1 MEQELQR
8 RVAPTRDHRE
18 IPPFNDIK
26 HDLEIPEDAR
36 FIGWYINN
44 PQNPLHFVS
53 RDVTTKTKFTK
64 KLISVNVERGKCFKL
79 GEYQK
84 ALDFVDALPFAAQV
98 TVIFGYVQKSDE
110 LPADTM
116 KRAYIDPDATE
127 YLVFSALPLYY
138 NSKPQFSEG
147 DNE

>member
-18 IPPFNDIK
+18 IPPFSDIK

-53 RDVTTKTKFTK
+53 RDVTSKTKFTE
-64 KLISVNVERGKCFKL
+64 KLISANVERGKCFKL

-98 TVIFGYVQKSDE
+98 TVIFGYVKKSNE
-110 LPADTM
+110 RT
-116 KRAYIDPDATE
+116 K
-127 YLVFSALPLYY
+127 VKFS
-138 NSKPQFSEG
+138 FSEG
-147 DNE
+147 ETERCTKKVLLLLWKKI